1 MRRKV
6 FVSYKYADWNVSG
19 TIPGDSSAYGEKV
32 RDYVTVFENKCTDY
46 DLAIYKGESDDE
58 DLSHLSDNT
67 IWEKLKDRIY
77 DSSVT
82 ILFISSNMYEY
93 SKEERNQ
100 WIPQEIYYSLRH
112 TTRNGRTSAS
122 NALLYVIL
130 PDWQGSY
137 DYTKSMKQFRIVND
151 NWNYAYQA
159 RWTVFIDNPKY
170 YIEQAIEWKNEYG
183 NRFPPSIVI

>member
-6 FVSYKYADWNVSG
+6 FVSYKYADWNVCGS
-19 TIPGDSSAYGEKV
+19 IPGDSSIYGEKA
-32 RDYVTVFENKCTDY
+32 RDYVTAFEKKCTNY
-46 DLAIYKGESDDE
+46 DLAIYKGESDNE
-58 DLSHLSDNT
+58 DLSYLSDYT

-82 ILFISSNMYEY
+82 ILFISPNMYEY
-93 SKEERNQ
+93 GKEERDQ

-112 TTRNGRTSAS
+112 TTRNGRTSVP

-137 DYTKSMKQFRIVND
+137 DYQKTMKNFKIVN
-151 NWNYAYQA
+151 NNRNYAYQKN
-159 RWTVFIDNPKY
+159 WTDFITSPGY
-170 YIEQAIEWKNEYG
+170 YIERAIEWKNDYSDM
-183 NRFPPSIVI
+183 FPPSVVI